1 MARFSH
7 STCSEILTASKLG
20 KLSMCVVT
28 QTNHTCTKSYRA
40 SISKSEWRSNI
51 LKSLKKSGEKKESKR
66 EQIQTRSKRVG
77 TNTYA
82 LIIVLSSLR
91 TDKRDGQNNTQCY
104 AGSKESA
111 SRVGTR
117 LGEKQWDED
126 LSSKH

>member
-28 QTNHTCTKSYRA
+28 QTNRTRTQSSTA
-40 SISKSEWRSNI
+40 SISKSEWRSKI
-51 LKSLKKSGEKKESKR
+51 LKSLKKLGEKRESKR

-82 LIIVLSSLR
+82 LIIVLSAYAQIRGTVR
-91 TDKRDGQNNTQCY
+91 TTLNAT
-104 AGSKESA
+104 
-111 SRVGTR
+111 
-117 LGEKQWDED
+117 
-126 LSSKH
+126 